1 MQRKSLRKIVAL
13 IVVVVTM
20 TLSGSTLKIEAEPA
34 DTWICDEF
42 LPYVNVISNQYHLC
56 PEMVMAIIEHESSGQ
71 VNVSNG
77 NCKGLMQIYE
87 KYHMDRMKKLGVTD
101 LYDPYSNI
109 LVGCDYLAELFSEYE
124 DMGTVLMVY
133 NGTKNAVSRGDAADY
148 TTYALGIMERT
159 YELEEIHGKHQISQT
174 SVG

>member
-1 MQRKSLRKIVAL
+1 MQRKSLKKIVTL
-13 IVVVVTM
+13 IVAVVTM

-34 DTWICDEF
+34 DTWICNEF
-42 LPYVNVISNQYHLC
+42 LPYINAISNQYHLC
-56 PEMVMAIIEHESSGQ
+56 PEMVIAIIEHESSGLA
-71 VNVSNG
+71 NLFIAH
-77 NCKGLMQIYE
+77 CKGLMQIYE

-109 LVGCDYLAELFSEYE
+109 LVGCDYLAELFSEYD

-148 TTYALGIMERT
+148 TIYALGIMERT
-159 YELEEIHGKHQISQT
+159 YELEEIHWKHQISQT